1 MGKKFAG
8 KANVKTK
15 KKPEKGSIILAAG
28 VIVCILGLIAAIW
41 WSVGAVALANIFC
54 WAAAL
59 LYAQMASKSVTFSMP
74 FFINAVH
81 SQASLSACLISGCFV
96 FNYQNLCP
104 F

>member
-41 WSVGAVALANIFC
+41 
-54 WAAAL
+54 
-59 LYAQMASKSVTFSMP
+59 
-74 FFINAVH
+74 
-81 SQASLSACLISGCFV
+81 
-96 FNYQNLCP
+96 
-104 F
+104 

>member
-1 MGKKFAG
+1 MPISATKLPVAG
-8 KANVKTK
+8 FCRQLV
-15 KKPEKGSIILAAG
+15 E
-28 VIVCILGLIAAIW
+28 
-41 WSVGAVALANIFC
+41 GAVALANIFC